1 MNNKRLIEGM
11 LIGLGAGAVAA
22 YFSDPELGRIR
33 RAAFANGAR
42 RVLANAA
49 HEGKKSLEDS
59 RNRLSGLAARCWAK
73 NETESPSDCVLEQ
86 RIRSRIGRV
95 VSHPRKIHVVCDGGT
110 ATLWGVVFQEEISE
124 LVRTVEATPGV
135 KEVLDHLEIALP
147 EDASMGEHDLIR
159 EARNQVK
166 LNWSPAKRLLVGTT
180 GAALALKG
188 LRSKGFLGKALT
200 AVGAGL
206 AARSM
211 MRNHLRA
218 NLAFGESSPGYEL
231 RKTIRINAPI
241 SDLFDFWTN
250 PENYSKAFSH
260 VAKIERLGENLY
272 RWTMIGPAGIPI
284 GWEGVITRT
293 VPNTLVEWKSLPG
306 SPVGNFG
313 IVHFDPHYDAST
325 SIDISMFY
333 RPPAGILG
341 KFFAELFGADAQ
353 QILNEDLKRL
363 KYLFEKGALPDEQI
377 GIASE
382 EEELL
387 KTATT

>member
-22 YFSDPELGRIR
+22 YFSDPELGQIR
-33 RAAFANGAR
+33 RTAFANGTR
-42 RVLANAA
+42 RVLAKAA
-49 HEGKKSLEDS
+49 QEGKKSLYDS
-59 RNRLSGLAARCWAK
+59 RNRLSGLAVRCWAN
-73 NETESPSDCVLEQ
+73 NESEPPSDCVLEQ

-110 ATLWGVVFQEEISE
+110 ATLWGLVFQEEISE

-135 KEVLDHLEIALP
+135 KEVLDHLEICPAEDSLP
-147 EDASMGEHDLIR
+147 EHDLIR

-166 LNWSPAKRLLVGTT
+166 LNWSPAKRLLVVTA
-180 GAALALKG
+180 GAALAVQG
-188 LRSKGFLGKALT
+188 LRRKGFLGKALT

-218 NLAFGESSPGYEL
+218 NLAFSESSPGYEL

-325 SIDISMFY
+325 RIDIRMFY

-363 KYLFEKGALPDEQI
+363 KYLFEKGALPDEQTR
-377 GIASE
+377 IASE

>member
-1 MNNKRLIEGM
+1 M
-11 LIGLGAGAVAA
+11 
-22 YFSDPELGRIR
+22 
-33 RAAFANGAR
+33 
-42 RVLANAA
+42 
-49 HEGKKSLEDS
+49 
-59 RNRLSGLAARCWAK
+59 
-73 NETESPSDCVLEQ
+73 
-86 RIRSRIGRV
+86 
-95 VSHPRKIHVVCDGGT
+95 
-110 ATLWGVVFQEEISE
+110 
-124 LVRTVEATPGV
+124 
-135 KEVLDHLEIALP
+135 
-147 EDASMGEHDLIR
+147 
-159 EARNQVK
+159 
-166 LNWSPAKRLLVGTT
+166 
-180 GAALALKG
+180 
-188 LRSKGFLGKALT
+188 
-200 AVGAGL
+200 

-250 PENYSKAFSH
+250 PENYAKAFSH
-260 VAKIERLGENLY
+260 VAKIERLGENLF

-325 SIDISMFY
+325 RIDIRMFY

-377 GIASE
+377 RAASE
-382 EEELL
+382 DEEELL